1 MRPMKSGAIGIL
13 MMTLTLA
20 TAPAVMGQSADLVG
34 GARDSVRVMRH
45 PNGARS
51 IYSRQS
57 NMKGMRCST
66 YQSDGRLVAVNDYI
80 EGRNGELVACNIY
93 DHTKRNIIYRV
104 AYGYDSSAKLIEE
117 RMYTN
122 PEGKLVQ
129 RVIYKYDADG
139 KRSKPIIVSLNPAAA
154 KKAIAPTMSGEV
166 ESMHRQ
172 LKNGKR

>member
-1 MRPMKSGAIGIL
+1 M
-13 MMTLTLA
+13 
-20 TAPAVMGQSADLVG
+20 
-34 GARDSVRVMRH
+34 
-45 PNGARS
+45 
-51 IYSRQS
+51 
-57 NMKGMRCST
+57 
-66 YQSDGRLVAVNDYI
+66 
-80 EGRNGELVACNIY
+80 
-93 DHTKRNIIYRV
+93 

-166 ESMHRQ
+166 ETMHRQ
-172 LKNGKR
+172 LKKGKR